1 MAQRVSNLYRLV
13 TFPWFYS
20 GLQSLLGG
28 TRGTRRFIDE
38 VVRAAPNMRVLD
50 VGCGQGRL
58 LQFLPDVDYTGID
71 LNPSSIEA
79 ARTIHGSRG
88 RFLVGDVSRGLPDTA
103 STYDLIILA
112 AVLHHLDDKDAHG
125 LFSALIG
132 LLQPGGRI
140 VTIDNVWLP
149 KQNPI
154 AKLVNALDSG
164 LNVRT
169 PSAYVRLVE
178 HVPVRVERSIYR
190 DLLRI
195 PYDHFCMTLTRLGAD
210 ATRMD

>member
-1 MAQRVSNLYRLV
+1 MAQRISNLYRLV

-28 TRGTRRFIDE
+28 DRGTRRFVDE
-38 VVRAAPNMRVLD
+38 VIRAKPGMKVLD

-79 ARTIHGSRG
+79 AREIHGSRG
-88 RFLVGDVSRGLPDTA
+88 RFLVGDVSQGLPDTD
-103 STYDLIILA
+103 SSYDLVILSA
-112 AVLHHLDDKDAHG
+112 ILHHLDSKHAIG
-125 LFSALIG
+125 LFGILVG
-132 LLQPGGRI
+132 LLKPAGRI

-149 KQNPI
+149 KQRSI

-169 PSAYVRLVE
+169 PSEYVRLVE
-178 HVPVRVERSIYR
+178 HVPVRVEQRIYQ

-210 ATRMD
+210 TTSTG

>member
-1 MAQRVSNLYRLV
+1 MAQRISNLYRLV

-20 GLQSLLGG
+20 GVQSLMGG
-28 TRGTRRFIDE
+28 THGTRRFVDE

-58 LQFLPDVDYTGID
+58 LQFLPEVDYTGID

-79 ARTIHGSRG
+79 ARAIHGSRG
-88 RFLVGDVSRGLPDTA
+88 RFLVGDVSQGLPGIA
-103 STYDLIILA
+103 STYDLIILSA
-112 AVLHHLDDKDAHG
+112 ILHHLDDKDAHG
-125 LFSALIG
+125 LFSVLVG
-132 LLQPGGRI
+132 LLKLGGRI

-149 KQNPI
+149 KQNLI
-154 AKLVNALDSG
+154 AKLANALDSG

-169 PSAYVRLVE
+169 PSGYVRLVE
-178 HVPVRVERSIYR
+178 HVPVRVEQSIYR
-190 DLLRI
+190 DLARI

-210 ATRMD
+210 ATSMD